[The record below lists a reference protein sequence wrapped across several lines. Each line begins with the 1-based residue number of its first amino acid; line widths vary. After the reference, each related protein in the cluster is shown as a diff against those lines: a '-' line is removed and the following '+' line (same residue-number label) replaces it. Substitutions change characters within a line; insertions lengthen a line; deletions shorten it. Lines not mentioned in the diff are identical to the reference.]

1 MPYWLGRCHLT
12 AILKQFLIL
21 RHEKG
26 AEVMSMYKW
35 PYIVRVSILLICSR
49 CEGYLLDCSDTPCI
63 AKPCDINSIVQRPYN
78 VSQCY
83 GYFCI
88 LLLWWEFFMWTPLK
102 LSETFINPRFRPL
115 LLKLLN
121 IFCECHFCETF
132 FQFLRWQPCWDRR
145 MKGPLDTTVDPGYLG
160 SQDVEPMHIQKRM
173 RWGRILVYLAV
184 GMWILGMMNNI
195 GSLNVYSFPGVVHNI
210 WKCRPGEGRFK
221 GC

>member
-12 AILKQFLIL
+12 AVLKQFLIL

-88 LLLWWEFFMWTPLK
+88 LFLVLWWEFFMWTPLK
-102 LSETFINPRFRPL
+102 LSESFINYSMFFV
-115 LLKLLN
+115 N
-121 IFCECHFCETF
+121 VIFTILSSSFFVDNPVETGEWKGLWIL
-132 FQFLRWQPCWDRR
+132 QSTLGTSDR
-145 MKGPLDTTVDPGYLG
+145 K
-160 SQDVEPMHIQKRM
+160 
-173 RWGRILVYLAV
+173 
-184 GMWILGMMNNI
+184 MWIPYPEAHRLT
-195 GSLNVYSFPGVVHNI
+195 LNSQEWLTISENAGPVKDDSRDVNDWELSFTCCVLI
-210 WKCRPGEGRFK
+210 RFD
-221 GC
+221 